1 MVTAVDRLLTANVP
15 VLDEH
20 TRRAGAAVEILASD
34 PAITRV
40 YQLSA
45 RTGTSTRSLQ
55 RLFRE
60 YVGVSPE

>member
-1 MVTAVDRLLTANVP
+1 
-15 VLDEH
+15 
-20 TRRAGAAVEILASD
+20 VEILASD